1 MSDAIE
7 KIRVK
12 YEHLRSHLDERV
24 LRLWAAVEAQSL
36 GRGGIGQVSA
46 ATSLSRTTIYVGV
59 SELAS
64 EKSKAATCIPGRIRR
79 PGGGRKKLKEKD
91 PSLLQALDELLE
103 PNTRGDPETPLR
115 WTCKSTTKLSE
126 ELRAKGH
133 KVSQRTVCDLLDE
146 LGYSLQGNRK
156 TKEGLSSHPDRDQQF
171 IHISEKVKAFQS
183 NGQPVISVDTKKK
196 EIIGGFKNNG
206 REWEPKGKPVEVN
219 VHDFPD
225 ATLGKAIPYGVYDIT
240 ANKGWV
246 EGIRPLSNVG
256 IDHDTA
262 EFAVESI
269 RRWWREMGSSV
280 YPDAK
285 ELLIAAD
292 GGGSNGSRVRLWKL
306 ELQKLANELGMVIH
320 VCHFPPGTSKWNKI
334 EHKMF
339 SHISQNWRGRPLIS
353 REVVVKLI
361 NNTKTKK
368 GLEIMAKLDT
378 NSYKTG
384 TKVSDEE
391 IRQITAEK
399 DNFHGEWNYMI
410 RPMPSH

>member
-1 MSDAIE
+1 MSNAIE

-12 YEHLRSHLDERV
+12 YEHLRSHIDEKV

-36 GRGGIGQVSA
+36 GRGGISQVSA

-59 SELAS
+59 SELESGES
-64 EKSKAATCIPGRIRR
+64 EVLARLPGKIRR

-91 PSLLQALDELLE
+91 SSLLQALDELLE

-115 WTCKSTTKLSE
+115 WTCKSTTKLAE

-133 KVSQRTVCDLLDE
+133 SVSQRTVCDLLDE

-156 TKEGLSSHPDRDQQF
+156 TKEGLSHPDRDQQF
-171 IHISEKVKAFQS
+171 IHISEKVKALQS
-183 NGQPVISVDTKKK
+183 IGQPVISVDTKKK
-196 EIIGGFKNNG
+196 EIIGEFKNG
-206 REWEPKGKPVEVN
+206 GKEWEPKGKPVEVN

-225 ATLGKAIPYGVYDIT
+225 AVLGKAIPYGVYDVT
-240 ANKGWV
+240 SNKGWV
-246 EGIRPLSNVG
+246 NVG
-256 IDHDTA
+256 IDHDTS

-269 RRWWREMGSSV
+269 RRWWREMGSPL
-280 YPDAK
+280 YPNAK
-285 ELLIAAD
+285 ELLITAD

-306 ELQKLANELGMVIH
+306 ELQKLANEMGMVIH

-339 SHISQNWRGRPLIS
+339 SHISQNWRGRPLVS
-353 REVVVKLI
+353 REVVVNLI
-361 NNTKTKK
+361 NNTRTKK
-368 GLEIMAKLDT
+368 GLEITAKLDI

-384 TKVSDEE
+384 VKVSDEE
-391 IRQITAEK
+391 LQQIAIEK
-399 DNFHGEWNYMI
+399 DIFHGEWNYMI
-410 RPMPSH
+410 KPMSLH